1 MELTPSNSR
10 SLWSAILARLR
21 RLDGIALRMGI
32 GVIFAVVLLFTFSRL
47 VNVAAVWTRLRHL
60 DPWLAVFCGIVFLS
74 AYVIRA
80 LRWRFFLHERGY
92 PVSAPRAI
100 MIYQVAQFVNWLLP
114 VRGGELVKSLL
125 LRQLDGT
132 PISESL
138 STVAMDKSLDLLPSV
153 VLIAILP
160 FMPFQLGRPL
170 WTVLLFALVSL
181 VVGVLFLGLA
191 AWRRPVALGILHSI
205 FARLP
210 HAAHR
215 IEPFVVHFVDTLLE
229 LIVRPRLLAKAALLT
244 VVAVAFDAWF
254 CQLAFAAVGTPV
266 SFPLVLFGYTL
277 FNLAFILPTPP
288 GQIGSNELLGLL
300 IFSGVFGVNRTGVAA
315 MFLFSHPWT
324 AILMVASGLICLSAM
339 GLSVRSAIALTR
351 NKSQASG
358 PGTVPASE

>member
-1 MELTPSNSR
+1 MELTPSNSP
-10 SLWSAILARLR
+10 SLLSGVMARLR
-21 RLDGIALRMGI
+21 RLDGLALRIGV
-32 GVIFAVVLLFTFSRL
+32 GVIFAVVLLYTFSRL
-47 VNVAAVWTRLRHL
+47 VNVGAVWMRLRHL
-60 DPWLAVFCGIVFLS
+60 DLWLAAFCGLVFLS

-92 PVSAPRAI
+92 PVGAMRAI
-100 MIYQVAQFVNWLLP
+100 MIYQVALFVNWLLP

-125 LRQLDGT
+125 LRRLDGT

-153 VLIAILP
+153 VLIALLP

-170 WTVLLFALVSL
+170 WTVLLFAFASL
-181 VVGVLFLGLA
+181 VCGGLFVALA
-191 AWRRPVALGILHSI
+191 AWRRPVALNLLHSV

-210 HAAHR
+210 HALQR
-215 IEPFVVHFVDTLLE
+215 VEPFVVHFLDTLLE
-229 LIVRPRLLAKAALLT
+229 LVVRPRLLAKAALLT

-254 CQLAFAAVGTPV
+254 CQLAFAAVGAPV

-288 GQIGSNELLGLL
+288 GQIGSNEVLGLL
-300 IFSGVFGVNRTGVAA
+300 IFNGVFGVNGTSVGA

-324 AILMVASGLICLSAM
+324 AILMAVSGLICLSAM

-351 NKSQASG
+351 NKSQVRELEA
-358 PGTVPASE
+358 VPVGD

>member
-1 MELTPSNSR
+1 MELTPSNSPSPLSR
-10 SLWSAILARLR
+10 VIARLR
-21 RLDGIALRMGI
+21 RLDGLALRLGV
-32 GVIFAVVLLFTFSRL
+32 GVIFAVVLLYTFSRL
-47 VNVAAVWTRLRHL
+47 VNVGAVWTRLRHL
-60 DPWLAVFCGIVFLS
+60 DLWLAAFCGLVFLS

-92 PVSAPRAI
+92 PVGMLRAI
-100 MIYQVAQFVNWLLP
+100 MIYQVALFVNWLLP

-153 VLIAILP
+153 VLIAVLP

-170 WTVLLFALVSL
+170 WTVLLVAFAALICGAL
-181 VVGVLFLGLA
+181 FVVVA
-191 AWRRPVALGILHSI
+191 AWRRPLALRILHAI

-210 HAAHR
+210 HAVQR
-215 IEPFVVHFVDTLLE
+215 IEPFVVRFLDTLLE
-229 LIVRPRLLAKAALLT
+229 LVVRPRLLAKATLLT

-266 SFPLVLFGYTL
+266 PFPLVLFGYTL

-288 GQIGSNELLGLL
+288 GQIGSNEVLGLL
-300 IFSGVFGVNRTGVAA
+300 IFSGAFGVNRTGVAA

-324 AILMVASGLICLSAM
+324 AILMVVSGLICLSAM

-351 NKSQASG
+351 NKAQTPA
-358 PGTVPASE
+358 PEPVPAHD